1 MRLIISG
8 GGTGGHTSP
17 AVAVL
22 QELQRRDPR
31 LVVQWV
37 GARGKIEQR
46 VSANAGVA
54 FRSLRV
60 RAWPRSGPIKQLW
73 TALVLGVAV
82 VRSAVLLLRFRPDV
96 VLGVGGYVSVPLV
109 WTAQRMGKLTVL
121 HEQNKRMGLA
131 NQLLARRAER
141 VFLSYEATQGA
152 FGPDRARLVGNPVR
166 NEFLRP
172 PQHEQACAEFELD
185 PKRRVVLVCG
195 GSQGAQ
201 SINDA
206 VGAMLPAVQPDEFQL
221 LWMTG
226 QSGVTEAR
234 KLADGALIPI
244 HVRAFINEMA
254 SACAAADLIIARAGA
269 SMTAEIAAL
278 GKPSVLIPYPHA
290 AEGHQEDNARAFE
303 TAEAAKVVLDRD
315 LTGEVLL
322 AKIRS
327 LFSDPAELDA
337 MAHAAA
343 AFARPAAGDLI
354 AEEILDLVFKS
365 NAS

>member
-1 MRLIISG
+1 MRLMISG

-17 AVAVL
+17 AVAVV

-60 RAWPRSGPIKQLW
+60 RPWPRSNSAKKLW
-73 TALVLGVAV
+73 IALVLAFAV
-82 VRSAVLLLRFRPDV
+82 IRSAVLLLRFRPDV

-109 WTAQRMGKLTVL
+109 WTAQRMGVLTVL

-131 NQLLARRAER
+131 NQLLARRADR
-141 VFLSYEATQGA
+141 VFLSYEGTQGA
-152 FGPDRARLVGNPVR
+152 FEPERARLVGNPVR

-172 PQHEQACAEFELD
+172 PQREQACAEFGLD
-185 PKRRVVLVCG
+185 PNRCVVLVCG

-201 SINDA
+201 SINEA
-206 VGAMLPAVQPDEFQL
+206 VAAMLPAVQPNEFQL

-226 QSGVTEAR
+226 QNGVADAR
-234 KLADGALIPI
+234 KHAEGAPI
-244 HVRAFINEMA
+244 LVHVRAFINEMA
-254 SACAAADLIIARAGA
+254 AACSAADLIIARAGA

-278 GKPSVLIPYPHA
+278 GKPSVLVPYPHA
-290 AEGHQEDNARAFE
+290 AEGHQEENARAFE
-303 TAEAAKVVLDRD
+303 TARAAKVILDRD

-327 LFSDPAELDA
+327 LFNDPAALDA
-337 MAHAAA
+337 MSHAAA
-343 AFARPAAGDLI
+343 AFAKPVAGDLI

-365 NAS
+365 DSA

>member
-1 MRLIISG
+1 MRLMISG

-17 AVAVL
+17 AVAIL

-60 RAWPRSGPIKQLW
+60 RPWPRSNVAKKLW
-73 TALVLGVAV
+73 TALALAVAV

-109 WTAQRMGKLTVL
+109 WTAQRIGILTVL

-131 NQLLARRAER
+131 NQLLARRADR
-141 VFLSYEATQGA
+141 VFLSYENTQGA
-152 FGPDRARLVGNPVR
+152 FEPGRARLVGNPVR

-172 PQHEQACAEFELD
+172 PLREHACVEFGLD
-185 PKRRVVLVCG
+185 PNRRVVLVCG

-206 VGAMLPAVQPDEFQL
+206 VAAMLPAAQTNEFQL
-221 LWMTG
+221 IWMTG
-226 QSGVTEAR
+226 QNGVADAR
-234 KLADGALIPI
+234 KRAEGAPVPV
-244 HVRAFINEMA
+244 HVRAGSVEMA
-254 SACAAADLIIARAGA
+254 AACSAADLIVARAGA

-278 GKPSVLIPYPHA
+278 GKPSVLVPYPHA

-303 TAEAAKVVLDRD
+303 AAGAAEVVFDRD
-315 LTGEVLL
+315 FTSDVLL

-327 LFSDPAELDA
+327 LFNDSAALEA

-343 AFARPAAGDLI
+343 AFAKPAAGDMI
-354 AEEILDLVFKS
+354 AEDILDLVFKS
-365 NAS
+365 KAD